1 MSDEL
6 IIRVLTSLSPVLMV
20 LALLALGYI
29 TGHLV
34 EAKHHRSLTSRE
46 ALPGPSMTTL
56 SHLPANAVVTRST
69 FCTGS
74 TVVASD
80 YFKTFAATLKGLVG
94 GRLKTLETLLDRG
107 RREALL
113 RMREQAIQQGAD
125 MILCVRLETSM
136 IMKKAGKSG
145 APAVE
150 IIAYGTAVKL
160 KNGHGG

>member
-1 MSDEL
+1 MSDLLVDLL
-6 IIRVLTSLSPVLMV
+6 ISLLPILMV

-34 EAKHHRSLTSRE
+34 EAKHRRSLTSRE

-56 SHLPANAVVTRST
+56 SHLPANAVVTRSI

-80 YFKTFAATLKGLVG
+80 YFKTFAAALKGLVG
-94 GRLKTLETLLDRG
+94 GRLKTLETLLHRG

-113 RMREQAIQQGAD
+113 RMREQAIQHGAD

-136 IMKKAGKSG
+136 IMKKSGNGG

-160 KNGHGG
+160 EDGHGG